1 MSEYES
7 MKYFLGKVK
16 MAENKKSGKINED
29 VTNGV
34 NIPGN
39 SGQTTSKQG
48 EKVQFNNIKAV
59 GFLKN
64 LTGLNLDQDAKNE
77 IISVI
82 EDFIKGSGLILS
94 ILEIRVFNGRIILFS
109 NTIQNPGIDF
119 IKSITIDTDLD
130 DPKLDFLSA
139 NVNVNADYM
148 TLIGN
153 LTKTYQNNQVG
164 RQKLVQAT
172 QLNSNI

>member
-1 MSEYES
+1 MGKVMDEYES

-16 MAENKKSGKINED
+16 ITDSKKHGKINED
-29 VTNGV
+29 
-34 NIPGN
+34 IPGN
-39 SGQTTSKQG
+39 GGQTTSKQG
-48 EKVQFNNIKAV
+48 EKIQFNNIKTV

-64 LTGLNLDQDAKNE
+64 LTGAGLEQDTKNN
-77 IISVI
+77 IISAV
-82 EDFIKGSGLILS
+82 EDFIKGSGLIAS
-94 ILEIRVFNGRIILFS
+94 ILEIRVLNGRIILFT

-139 NVNVNADYM
+139 NVNINADYM

-153 LTKTYQNNQVG
+153 LTKTYQDNQVG
-164 RQKLVQAT
+164 RQKLVQAS
-172 QLNSNI
+172 QINSTL